1 MQWHAPHEEAA
12 MGLDKLLGNAF
23 GAGLVLVVVPSAA
36 LYYGAGRFSEHPTVG
51 LSLLAIFGIMILFGS
66 MALTASLFSTL
77 GLHDRNEAL
86 GLPAGSVRA
95 AIALSLVVLFA
106 TIAIML
112 FQSLARP
119 DGKVQRLEGLSE
131 EDKTLV
137 LKQPG
142 ARVIGVRKVACG
154 PAGAPP
160 APAAAATTAAA
171 PTVAAACFDVDLL
184 ATPGPEAV
192 DVAKQL
198 LTLIGT
204 LMTSVTSFYFASR
217 AAEASAKANNPPPG
231 AATAATAP
239 PSPGPAAPAAAAVAA
254 APTHHHGGGNEHEDG
269 CDVDIADPTRDEDLP
284 AAKGGVA

>member
-1 MQWHAPHEEAA
+1 

-23 GAGLVLVVVPSAA
+23 GAGLVLVVLPSAA

-77 GLHDRNEAL
+77 GLHDSKEAL

-119 DGKVQRLEGLSE
+119 DGQAQRLEGLSE

-142 ARVIGVRKVACG
+142 SRVIGVRKVPCG
-154 PAGAPP
+154 AASAASATS
-160 APAAAATTAAA
+160 APAAA
-171 PTVAAACFDVDLL
+171 PAACFDVDLL
-184 ATPGPEAV
+184 SAPGPEAV

-217 AAEASAKANNPPPG
+217 AAEASAKANNPPG
-231 AATAATAP
+231 
-239 PSPGPAAPAAAAVAA
+239 AAAAASVGAAAAIAA
-254 APTHHHGGGNEHEDG
+254 APPAPATPAHRHDGGNDEDG

>member
-1 MQWHAPHEEAA
+1 
-12 MGLDKLLGNAF
+12 MGMDKLLGNAF
-23 GAGLVLVVVPSAA
+23 GAGLVLVVLPSAA

-77 GLHDRNEAL
+77 GLHDRQEAL

-119 DGKVQRLEGLSE
+119 DGQVQRLEDLSE

-142 ARVIGVRKVACG
+142 TRVIGVRKVVCG
-154 PAGAPP
+154 
-160 APAAAATTAAA
+160 APAAAAPAAAA
-171 PTVAAACFDVDLL
+171 PASAPAACFDVDLL
-184 ATPGPEAV
+184 SAPGPEAV

-217 AAEASAKANNPPPG
+217 AAEASAKVHNPPG
-231 AATAATAP
+231 APAANAGASP
-239 PSPGPAAPAAAAVAA
+239 ANPSAPAAPAAAAEATA
-254 APTHHHGGGNEHEDG
+254 HYHDSGKHEDG
-269 CDVDIADPTRDEDLP
+269 CDVDIANPTRDEDLP

>member
-1 MQWHAPHEEAA
+1 

-36 LYYGAGRFSEHPTVG
+36 LYFGAGRFSDHPTVG

-77 GLHDRNEAL
+77 GLHDRHEAL

-112 FQSLARP
+112 FQSLART

-154 PAGAPP
+154 PAGAAPATP
-160 APAAAATTAAA
+160 APAPATAAGAA
-171 PTVAAACFDVDLL
+171 PACFDVDLL
-184 ATPGPEAV
+184 AMPGPEAV

-217 AAEASAKANNPPPG
+217 AAEASAKANNPPG
-231 AATAATAP
+231 AAATTAAAPTA
-239 PSPGPAAPAAAAVAA
+239 PAAPAAAAAVPA
-254 APTHHHGGGNEHEDG
+254 HHHGSGNDHEDG
-269 CDVDIADPTRDEDLP
+269 CDVDIANPTSDEDLP
-284 AAKGGVA
+284 PSKGGVA

>member
-1 MQWHAPHEEAA
+1 

-77 GLHDRNEAL
+77 GLHDRHEAL

-142 ARVIGVRKVACG
+142 ARVIGVRKVACS
-154 PAGAPP
+154 PAGTEAAAP
-160 APAAAATTAAA
+160 APAATAA
-171 PTVAAACFDVDLL
+171 AAACFDVDLL

-217 AAEASAKANNPPPG
+217 AAEASAKAAHNPPPG
-231 AATAATAP
+231 AAAAIALNP
-239 PSPGPAAPAAAAVAA
+239 PAPAAPAAAAAA
-254 APTHHHGGGNEHEDG
+254 APAHRHGGGNEHEDG

>member
-1 MQWHAPHEEAA
+1 

-119 DGKVQRLEGLSE
+119 DGKAQRLEGLSE

-154 PAGAPP
+154 LAGTAATAPAPG
-160 APAAAATTAAA
+160 APAA
-171 PTVAAACFDVDLL
+171 AAACFDVDLL

-217 AAEASAKANNPPPG
+217 AAEASAKAHNPPPG
-231 AATAATAP
+231 AATASTAS
-239 PSPGPAAPAAAAVAA
+239 PSPGPAAPAAVAA
-254 APTHHHGGGNEHEDG
+254 TPAHRHDGGNEHEDG

>member
-1 MQWHAPHEEAA
+1 

-36 LYYGAGRFSEHPTVG
+36 LYFGAGRFSEHPTVG

-66 MALTASLFSTL
+66 MALTASLFATL
-77 GLHDRNEAL
+77 GLHDSREAL

-142 ARVIGVRKVACG
+142 ARVIGVRKVPCT
-154 PAGAPP
+154 PAGA
-160 APAAAATTAAA
+160 APAAPAPAATTAAG
-171 PTVAAACFDVDLL
+171 CFDVDLL

-217 AAEASAKANNPPPG
+217 AAETSARANNPPG
-231 AATAATAP
+231 AAATTAAAPTA
-239 PSPGPAAPAAAAVAA
+239 PAAPAAAA
-254 APTHHHGGGNEHEDG
+254 PTPAHHHGSGNEHEDG

-284 AAKGGVA
+284 PSKGGVA

>member
-1 MQWHAPHEEAA
+1 

-77 GLHDRNEAL
+77 GLHDRHEAL
-86 GLPAGSVRA
+86 GLPSGSVRA

-142 ARVIGVRKVACG
+142 ARVIGVRKVACS
-154 PAGAPP
+154 PAGA
-160 APAAAATTAAA
+160 APAATPAATSAAA
-171 PTVAAACFDVDLL
+171 ANATAACFDVDLL

-217 AAEASAKANNPPPG
+217 AAEASAKANNPPG
-231 AATAATAP
+231 AAAPTTAAAPTA
-239 PSPGPAAPAAAAVAA
+239 PAAPAAAAPRPA
-254 APTHHHGGGNEHEDG
+254 HHHGSGDDHEDG
-269 CDVDIADPTRDEDLP
+269 CDVDIANPTGDEDLP